1 MGFILKEKNRVKKI
15 DYRLC
20 LPLNMKTFIK
30 FRDFVQRKNIDE
42 KTNALFIERLERLFE
57 IMDKSNRWKSKYEYY
72 QRAKD
77 VNENSII
84 VSET

>member
-1 MGFILKEKNRVKKI
+1 
-15 DYRLC
+15 
-20 LPLNMKTFIK
+20 MKTFIK
-30 FRDFVQRKNIDE
+30 SRDFVQRKNIDE

-77 VNENSII
+77 VNENSLI

>member
-1 MGFILKEKNRVKKI
+1 MKPILKSANLVK
-15 DYRLC
+15 
-20 LPLNMKTFIK
+20 
-30 FRDFVQRKNIDE
+30 RKYIDE
-42 KTNALFIERLERLFE
+42 KTNTLFVERLERLFE

-72 QRAKD
+72 QLAKD

>member
-1 MGFILKEKNRVKKI
+1 MKKVLKSTNLVQ
-15 DYRLC
+15 
-20 LPLNMKTFIK
+20 KTY
-30 FRDFVQRKNIDE
+30 VDE
-42 KTNALFIERLERLFE
+42 KTNALYVERLMRLFE
-57 IMDKSNRWKSKYEYY
+57 IMNKSNDWKSKYEYF